1 MLFIQKKYLK
11 LQLSNKKRV
20 LFVDYLS
27 VFIMRK
33 AGSYNRL
40 MPGLFLSF
48 WWGMGKSNCWML
60 ALQWLEHST
69 SFLKINVG
77 TKILTPGSV
86 IFNYTEG
93 LVENSDEEIY
103 LSDEELI
110 EYLLQN
116 KGLPVD
122 SLNKNVLNGIQSANN
137 AAMNSDDSTILT
149 IRVL

>member
-1 MLFIQKKYLK
+1 
-11 LQLSNKKRV
+11 
-20 LFVDYLS
+20 
-27 VFIMRK
+27 
-33 AGSYNRL
+33 
-40 MPGLFLSF
+40 
-48 WWGMGKSNCWML
+48 
-60 ALQWLEHST
+60 LEHST

-103 LSDEELI
+103 ISDEELI

>member
-1 MLFIQKKYLK
+1 M
-11 LQLSNKKRV
+11 
-20 LFVDYLS
+20 
-27 VFIMRK
+27 
-33 AGSYNRL
+33 
-40 MPGLFLSF
+40 
-48 WWGMGKSNCWML
+48 
-60 ALQWLEHST
+60 
-69 SFLKINVG
+69 
-77 TKILTPGSV
+77 
-86 IFNYTEG
+86 
-93 LVENSDEEIY
+93 IY